1 MRARELELKLDGVT
15 VGRFDSESSLFG
27 KWEATERKEMKP
39 QSDLHLK
46 KNTLD
51 VELIDKAQEWKPFPL
66 SHVNGTNLEDSSIFQ
81 L

>member
-1 MRARELELKLDGVT
+1 
-15 VGRFDSESSLFG
+15 
-27 KWEATERKEMKP
+27 MKP

-66 SHVNGTNLEDSSIFQ
+66 SHVNSTNLEDSSIFQ